1 MGGGP
6 SQKRADGGLD
16 AARRRIDKLRD
27 AIRHHDYLYY
37 VVDRPEISDSAYDAL
52 FRELRRLEEEHPDL
66 ITPESP
72 TQRVAGSP
80 RPGFSEVE
88 HTAPML
94 SLDSSAA
101 EEGLLRFDARLRA
114 ALGDGSP
121 TYVVEPKLDGLS
133 VELVYEG
140 GRLLRAATR
149 GDGRTGEDIT
159 ANVRTIPSVPLALR
173 TEARAAPQLLALRG
187 EAIILIAD
195 FERLN
200 ARLTQENKPVFANP
214 RNAAA
219 GALRQL
225 DPSITAQRP
234 LVVFAYELMR
244 AEGVVFYSQ
253 QEVLDAMREWGFK
266 VSRHIGEAKSIDE
279 AVQRHHELE
288 RRRDELEYEIDG
300 VVIKLND
307 LRAREEL
314 GQTAHHPRWAYA
326 YKFDPRREVSEI
338 LDIVVQVGRTG
349 KLTPV
354 AMLRPVDVGGVTVS
368 RASLHNREEVERKEV
383 RKGDHVRI
391 QRAGDVIPQV
401 VERIDEPGRRRGPA
415 FRMPAR
421 CPVCDGEVVSHGPLD
436 FCTNGLAC
444 PAQLKGRI
452 QHFASREAL
461 DIRGLGERTVE
472 QLLDMHL
479 VESIVDVLR
488 LEEED
493 LVKLEGFAEL
503 SARNLVEAIRE
514 SKRVTLD
521 RFLYA
526 LGIPEV
532 GSQTARDLAAHFRTL
547 DAFLAASRD
556 DLEAVSGIGP
566 TIAEAVHDFLQSAG
580 TAEVIAGLRE
590 QGLQLIE
597 AGQ

>member
-1 MGGGP
+1 
-6 SQKRADGGLD
+6 
-16 AARRRIDKLRD
+16 
-27 AIRHHDYLYY
+27 
-37 VVDRPEISDSAYDAL
+37 
-52 FRELRRLEEEHPDL
+52 
-66 ITPESP
+66 
-72 TQRVAGSP
+72 
-80 RPGFSEVE
+80 
-88 HTAPML
+88 
-94 SLDSSAA
+94 
-101 EEGLLRFDARLRA
+101 
-114 ALGDGSP
+114 
-121 TYVVEPKLDGLS
+121 
-133 VELVYEG
+133 
-140 GRLLRAATR
+140 
-149 GDGRTGEDIT
+149 
-159 ANVRTIPSVPLALR
+159 
-173 TEARAAPQLLALRG
+173 
-187 EAIILIAD
+187 
-195 FERLN
+195 
-200 ARLTQENKPVFANP
+200 
-214 RNAAA
+214 
-219 GALRQL
+219 
-225 DPSITAQRP
+225 
-234 LVVFAYELMR
+234 
-244 AEGVVFYSQ
+244 
-253 QEVLDAMREWGFK
+253 
-266 VSRHIGEAKSIDE
+266 
-279 AVQRHHELE
+279 
-288 RRRDELEYEIDG
+288 
-300 VVIKLND
+300 
-307 LRAREEL
+307 
-314 GQTAHHPRWAYA
+314 
-326 YKFDPRREVSEI
+326 
-338 LDIVVQVGRTG
+338 
-349 KLTPV
+349 
-354 AMLRPVDVGGVTVS
+354 
-368 RASLHNREEVERKEV
+368 
-383 RKGDHVRI
+383 
-391 QRAGDVIPQV
+391 

-421 CPVCDGEVVSHGPLD
+421 CPVCGGEVVSHGPLD

-479 VESIVDVLR
+479 VESIVDILR

-597 AGQ
+597 AGQEAAGDLDGLTFVFTGGLETVTRSQAEDLVRSLGGRTSSSVSSKTDYVVAGSDPGSKLDKALDLGVKVLSERDFLDMLPPGAL